1 MSNDQLKTNVSGL
14 DEILG
19 GGIAV
24 PSTESKHGMILLLKG
39 RPGTGKTTL
48 ALQLALAACSWPELV
63 GRVRYF
69 SCEQTKESL
78 NDRGNKIC
86 NGPMPPLVEIDAVV
100 AKGEEAQKP
109 SEESKL
115 SSEKAGLAWARYIVR
130 QLADGRTPQPGTRP
144 VIVVDGLNLLDR
156 EEKSQLDLRVF
167 VDALRWHC
175 RLAILNYDTGETSS
189 SSLDFMA
196 DMVIH
201 LKGEVG
207 EQPLKY
213 YLNKLSI
220 LKSRFQPCALGWHQ
234 YKIGEYGMRVYPSLH
249 YWGSKTGSIEERWK
263 DSYMALPTLESQK
276 GEAGDANEELGE
288 LLGRI
293 IGAKIRRGSCT
304 VILGP
309 RRTHKTLLTL
319 DFLRSWNETSGSG
332 LLVSLMD
339 NQGTIAQQRTSVCNT
354 ICQNRCPKEKR
365 GMKCFNNTY
374 LLHFRPGC
382 ISSDEFFSVLID
394 RLTRN
399 VMKEL
404 ADQSIERLVFWDL
417 TQLGTR
423 FPLLAAD
430 PLFVPMLMDYLKNR
444 DQPKPGITSL
454 FMGAPNTELGRSAS
468 AVADNVLICW
478 KDKYKAQN
486 GDIQDGVCVYVDR
499 VEGEPA
505 GERRL
510 SWLVEVEKEGE
521 EKQIKDEPVSFLAE
535 QNKMNANQFEYANG
549 MIERIQELQGL
560 AMLQD
565 NTGAFERI
573 QDVLDN
579 ALSSSE
585 KKARYRAP
593 SEREGRKAR
602 RNLPREP
609 R

>member
-14 DEILG
+14 DEILQC
-19 GGIAV
+19 GITV
-24 PSTESKHGMILLLKG
+24 PSAEHGMILLLKG
-39 RPGTGKTTL
+39 NPGTGKTTL
-48 ALQLALAACSWPELV
+48 ALQIALAACNWPEP
-63 GRVRYF
+63 GGKVRYF
-69 SCEQTKESL
+69 SCEQTRRSLRRRLKMLCRKEKL
-78 NDRGNKIC
+78 RQQVDF
-86 NGPMPPLVEIDAVV
+86 DA
-100 AKGEEAQKP
+100 KTMD
-109 SEESKL
+109 SEDARALTSRPEL
-115 SSEKAGLAWARYIVR
+115 SAEKAGLAWVRDIVEK
-130 QLADGRTPQPGTRP
+130 LGSGEKEA

-207 EQPLKY
+207 EQPIKY

-220 LKSRFQPCALGWHQ
+220 LKSRFQSCALGWHQ
-234 YKIGEYGMRVYPSLH
+234 YKIGKYGIRVYPSLH
-249 YWGSKTGSIEERWK
+249 FWGSKTGSIEDRLK
-263 DSYMALPTLESQK
+263 DSYMPLPTLGKQK
-276 GEAGDANEELGE
+276 GEAGDVEEELGDF
-288 LLGRI
+288 LGRI
-293 IGAKIRRGSCT
+293 IGAKIRKGSCT

-319 DFLRSWNETSGSG
+319 DFLKSRKETSGGG

-354 ICQNRCPKEKR
+354 ICQNRCPKGER
-365 GMKCFNNTY
+365 GRKCFNNTY

-394 RLTRN
+394 RLTKN
-399 VMKEL
+399 EMKQLE
-404 ADQSIERLVFWDL
+404 DQSIERLVFWDL

-430 PLFVPMLMDYLKNR
+430 PLFVPMLMDYLKNKDQNT

-478 KDKYKAQN
+478 KDKYKARN

-510 SWLVEVEKEGE
+510 SWLVEVKTKAQKTIEH
-521 EKQIKDEPVSFLAE
+521 QTVSFLSE
-535 QNKMNANQFEYANG
+535 KGKMDANQFEYANG

-573 QDVLDN
+573 QNVLDK

-585 KKARYRAP
+585 KKARYRA
-593 SEREGRKAR
+593 SSGR
-602 RNLPREP
+602 
-609 R
+609 